1 MADIDAPENK
11 EELNPEEGSATA
23 AWEDSLSE
31 GREPAK
37 ESGSDEVA
45 QVLSQ
50 EEIDNLLGFE
60 GSDKKNAPKTGIN
73 ALLDNSLLSYDRLPM
88 LEVVFDRFVRMASS
102 SLRNFTSDNV
112 DVDIQAI
119 NSVRFGDY
127 INSIPM
133 PALLSIFKAVEW
145 DNFGIV
151 TTDNALIYSIVDILF
166 GGRKSHRPIRVEGRP
181 YTTIEQTIVRHM
193 TEIMLNDLAA
203 AFDPLSP
210 ATFELERLETNP
222 RFATISHPADGAI
235 LLQLRVDMEERGG
248 NIEILIPYSTL
259 DPIRDLLTQVFMG
272 EKFGKDIVWEAHLNR
287 EIQNTAVDVVA
298 ILGKKSTMMSDIMK
312 LKIGSTIVFEKLPE
326 DDVIISCGDVPML
339 SGKLGR
345 KGENIAVRVNTVLQG
360 K

>member
-1 MADIDAPENK
+1 MAETETPENT
-11 EELNPEEGSATA
+11 EGMSADEAAAAEWEASLGDDASSEEGEGE
-23 AWEDSLSE
+23 ED
-31 GREPAK
+31 
-37 ESGSDEVA
+37 A

-60 GSDKKNAPKTGIN
+60 GAEENEAAKTGIN

-112 DVDIQAI
+112 DVDIQSI
-119 NSVRFGDY
+119 SSVRFGDY

-133 PALLSIFKAVEW
+133 PALLAIFKAIEW

-151 TTDNALIYSIVDILF
+151 TTDNALIYTVVDILF
-166 GGRKSHRPIRVEGRP
+166 GGRKSQRPIRVEGRP

-193 TEIMLNDLAA
+193 TEVMLNDLAG

-248 NIEILIPYSTL
+248 NIEILLPYSTL

-272 EKFGKDIVWEAHLNR
+272 EKFGKDILWENHLQR
-287 EIQNTAVDVVA
+287 EIQNTDIDVVA
-298 ILGKKSTMMSDIMK
+298 ILGQKTVSMSDIMK
-312 LKIGSTIVFEKLPE
+312 LKIGNTILLDKSPE
-326 DDVIISCGDVPML
+326 DDVVLFSGDVEMI

-345 KGENIAVRVNTVLQG
+345 KGENIAIRINEILNR

>member
-1 MADIDAPENK
+1 MAETDTPENK
-11 EELNPEEGSATA
+11 EQTPEDAAAEWEASLANEGAAPAEEGG
-23 AWEDSLSE
+23 D
-31 GREPAK
+31 
-37 ESGSDEVA
+37 A

-50 EEIDNLLGFE
+50 EEIDNLLGFQAS
-60 GSDKKNAPKTGIN
+60 GDQNGPKTGIN

-88 LEVVFDRFVRMASS
+88 LEVVFDRFVRMTSS

-112 DVDIQAI
+112 DVDIQSI
-119 NSVRFGDY
+119 SSVRFGDY

-145 DNFGIV
+145 DNFGIA
-151 TTDNALIYSIVDILF
+151 TTDNSLIYSIVDILF
-166 GGRKSHRPIRVEGRP
+166 GGRKTHRPIRVEGRP

-248 NIEILIPYSTL
+248 NIEVLLPYSTL

-272 EKFGKDIVWEAHLNR
+272 EKFGKDIIWETHLNR
-287 EIQNTAVDVVA
+287 EIQNTHVEVEAV
-298 ILGKKSTMMSDIMK
+298 LGKKTALLSDIMK
-312 LKIGSTIVFEKLPE
+312 LTIGSTIVLDKLPD
-326 DDVIISCGDVPML
+326 DDVVLSCGDVPMV

-345 KGENIAVRVNTVLQG
+345 KGENIAVRVNNVLNKKQ
-360 K
+360 

>member
-1 MADIDAPENK
+1 MADTDAPENT
-11 EELNPEEGSATA
+11 EEMSPEEAAAAA
-23 AWEDSLSE
+23 AWESSMGGEAAE
-31 GREPAK
+31 GEGAG
-37 ESGSDEVA
+37 EEVA

-60 GSDKKNAPKTGIN
+60 GGDKANAPKTGIN

-119 NSVRFGDY
+119 SSVRFGDY

-193 TEIMLNDLAA
+193 TEVVLSDLAA

-272 EKFGKDIVWEAHLNR
+272 EKFGKDIIWESHLNR
-287 EIQNTAVDVVA
+287 EIQNTEVDVVA
-298 ILGKKSTMMSDIMK
+298 ILGKKIAMMSDIMR
-312 LKIGSTIVFEKLPE
+312 LKVGSTIVLEKLPE
-326 DDVIISCGDVPML
+326 DDVTLFCGDVAML

-345 KGENIAVRVNTVLQG
+345 KGENIAVRINTMLNR